1 MQDLRDAFLP
11 TLSQEHASAPLDNEI
26 RNVEVQMT
34 EDQDMDGEDVSV
46 AAAVLDDSGPLRP
59 LDPSI
64 PGVIKPRPYQQEM
77 LQESLKRN
85 IIVAMDTGS
94 GKTHIAV
101 MRMQHEIERS
111 SPNQIIWFLAPT
123 VDLCDQQFAYI
134 QSQITAVQSKF
145 LRGDDG
151 VDRWTEQTHWN
162 AVLKNVK
169 IVVST
174 YQILLD
180 ALSHGFV
187 SMETLALIVFD
198 EAHNCVKSHAGA
210 KIMTNFYHGRK
221 ASNLGVPR
229 ILGLTAS
236 PVMRSDPRSLVK
248 IEEVKLPKLVTVLY
262 QTAPQ
267 AGSEG
272 HTKTM
277 KTLEDAFSNM
287 EVTADPCQMK
297 SFHTTAT
304 KILRDLGAWAADYYV
319 SQVIRKLT
327 KVANGS
333 ATHTDLSDMSKAE
346 KLHLTKVL
354 QQVELSQRSCLGF
367 EDLHLLSDKVTKLI
381 DVLLNEPASFSG
393 IVFVQ
398 VRDLATLDRQSMKT
412 YLTTGASDSS
422 HPAPSDIGTPLVR
435 ARVRNISDLID
446 LNEQK
451 HTLSRFKS
459 GQINLAIATSVLE
472 EGIDV
477 PACNTVICFQAPAN
491 IKSFVQ
497 RRGRAR
503 HRDSR
508 LVLLSDY
515 ADGKVVEWKKLEED
529 MRKMYEDERR
539 TLQSLLLAEDSEED
553 DGRVFRVETTGA
565 LLDMDN
571 AVAHLYHF
579 CAKIPQSAYVDRRP
593 EFTCCEESGLS
604 RAEVVLPLSVDQTV
618 RVAQSLR
625 PWQSEKN
632 AIKDA
637 AFQAYIALY
646 KAGLVNDNLLPNLG
660 IDIVPH
666 DLRSSANGDSRASL
680 EKVKEQYNPW
690 RDFAYAWRSAEKW
703 YQYTVR
709 YQDLDFAML
718 VPAPLAVRKIEPIT
732 LYWDRTTAF
741 NLHFNSNSYPAIPE
755 ALPIGTEHTWALLKS
770 AFGSRFQVEKKP
782 FALQFVVDYGTP
794 LIDLMGVKDTQP
806 YELGPSSGL
815 IRDKD
820 DRNVAYLFQ
829 ELLPGKPDI
838 NLVQKPYQDY
848 EDSTDSPH
856 VSVTRLPSRS
866 DFFRKPPPTN
876 DAPSK
881 KPYSTVLPL
890 TRCTEDKMPRILYQ
904 FGRFIP
910 SIMYRLEKSF
920 LATLL
925 TKTILKDIQIQ
936 DLNGIVTA
944 ITASSASDESHYEN
958 IKYEANYQRLE
969 FLGDT
974 ILKMCTSIQLMAQ
987 YPLWHEGYLTELK
1000 GRIVSNSCLYA
1011 AAIENGLDRFII
1023 TKKFSGHKWRP
1034 TYVDDLLA
1042 MGTDHVD
1049 KPRTMSSKIPADVV
1063 EALIGACYEDGEM
1076 GFEKPLQCLK
1086 IFIPR
1091 IDWQPLAQSQS
1102 LLFQRA
1108 PNVELPQTLRIL
1120 EDMLGYEF
1128 NNKGLLVEAVTH
1140 ASYNL
1145 GSASL
1150 ERLEFLG
1157 DAILDYLVVERLMQT
1172 EDGTFISHVKMHL
1185 IRTALVN
1192 ADILAFLCMEFH
1204 TTQEVI
1210 DLEIQPDG
1218 GSPQERPKMATLP
1231 LWKFMRHTSSAIAAE
1246 QQVAAELHDLLAP
1259 KIRDVFDSGKNYPW
1273 ALLARQQA
1281 PKFFSDLVESLIG
1294 ALYVD
1299 SGLDACRQFLERL
1312 KIWSIYRRLR
1322 FGAMEVYNPK
1332 EELGILAAAERV
1344 EYKLSTAPDTPEG
1357 EESRGLVC
1365 RVFVGEREIACV
1377 QDGVSRIEIETR
1389 GAEEAVRI
1397 LRAERPGDI
1406 SGVEQDVD
1414 LPELTEG
1421 DVVMAGTDS

>member
-11 TLSQEHASAPLDNEI
+11 TLSHEHAAAPLDNEI
-26 RNVEVQMT
+26 QNVEVQMT
-34 EDQDMDGEDVSV
+34 EDQNMDGEDVSV
-46 AAAVLDDSGPLRP
+46 TAAVLDDSGPLRP

-236 PVMRSDPRSLVK
+236 PVMRTPRKHRSELRLQ
-248 IEEVKLPKLVTVLY
+248 VKLPKLVTVLY

-277 KTLEDAFSNM
+277 KTLEDAFLNM
-287 EVTADPCQMK
+287 KVTADPGQMK

-319 SQVIRKLT
+319 SRVILKLT

-333 ATHTDLSDMSKAE
+333 ATHTDLSDISKAE

-354 QQVELSQRSCLGF
+354 QQVELSQGSCLGF

-381 DVLLNEPASFSG
+381 GVLLNEPASFSG

-398 VRDLATLDRQSMKT
+398 ERATAVILHHLISVHPSCGRFR
-412 YLTTGASDSS
+412 TGTIVGSS
-422 HPAPSDIGTPLVR
+422 GHS

-477 PACNTVICFQAPAN
+477 PACNAVICFQAPAN
-491 IKSFVQ
+491 LKSFVQ

-515 ADGKVVEWKKLEED
+515 ADGKVVEWKTLEED

-539 TLQSLLLAEDSEED
+539 TLQNLLVGEDCEED

-565 LLDMDN
+565 LMDMDN

-593 EFTCCEESGLS
+593 EFTCSEESGLS

-625 PWQSEKN
+625 PWKSEKN

-637 AFQAYIALY
+637 AFQAYVALY

-666 DLRSSANGDSRASL
+666 DLRSSADGDSRASL

-690 RDFAYAWRSAEKW
+690 RDFACAWKTAEKW

-709 YQDLDFAML
+709 FEDLDFAML

-741 NLHFNSNSYPAIPE
+741 NLYFKSNSYPAVPE
-755 ALPIGTEHTWALLKS
+755 APPIGTEHTWALLKS

-838 NLVQKPYQDY
+838 KLVQKPYQDY
-848 EDSTDSPH
+848 EDSADSPH

-890 TRCTEDKMPRILYQ
+890 TRCTEDKMPRNLYQ

-910 SIMYRLEKSF
+910 SIMYRLEKIF

-974 ILKMCTSIQLMAQ
+974 ILKMCTSVQLMAQ

-1023 TKKFSGHKWRP
+1023 TKQFSGHKWRP
-1034 TYVDDLLA
+1034 THVDDLLA

-1063 EALIGACYEDGEM
+1063 EALIGACYEDGEI

-1108 PNVELPQTLRIL
+1108 PCVELPQTLRIL

-1204 TTQEVI
+1204 ATQEVI
-1210 DLEIQPDG
+1210 DLEVQPDG

-1231 LWKFMRHTSSAIAAE
+1231 LWKFMRHTSPAIAAE
-1246 QQVAAELHDLLAP
+1246 QQVAAKLHDLLAP
-1259 KIRDVFDSGKNYPW
+1259 KIRDAFDGGENYPW

-1322 FGAMEVYNPK
+1322 SGDMEVYNPK

-1344 EYKLSTAPDTPEG
+1344 EYKVSTPPDKPEG

-1365 RVFVGEREIACV
+1365 RVFVGEREVVCV
-1377 QDGVSRIEIETR
+1377 QDGVSKVEIETR

-1397 LRAERPGDI
+1397 LRAERPGNI
-1406 SGVEQDVD
+1406 SGVEQQQQHVD
-1414 LPELTEG
+1414 LPELTEE
-1421 DVVMAGTDS
+1421 DVVMVGTDS